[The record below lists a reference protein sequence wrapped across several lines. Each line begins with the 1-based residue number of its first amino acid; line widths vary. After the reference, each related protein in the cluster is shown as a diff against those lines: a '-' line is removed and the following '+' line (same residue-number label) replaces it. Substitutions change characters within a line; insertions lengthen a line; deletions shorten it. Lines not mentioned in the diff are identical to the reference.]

1 MDYRFIHPLYTNKE
15 PQAAIEYLINTI
27 KDHIDVGEED
37 VFGNTIDPSA
47 MEVTKIIAASSLV
60 QNVYG
65 VNAIDIANFFKTQEY
80 FYKYYADSILR
91 YCNILGLENAVFIK
105 IRPGQFIPQ
114 ILGYH
119 AEHSKNFTPLNMWNP
134 KEIWFDYGY
143 KDDDHYRNIM
153 NPLNNLDH
161 VYLMLNDMKNHRE
174 LMTNL
179 IHLDTKFNSDEER
192 QKMYNINNLIYKLL
206 PAKNMRGLLF
216 FVKTLHKYL

>member
-1 MDYRFIHPLYTNKE
+1 
-15 PQAAIEYLINTI
+15 
-27 KDHIDVGEED
+27 
-37 VFGNTIDPSA
+37 
-47 MEVTKIIAASSLV
+47 
-60 QNVYG
+60 
-65 VNAIDIANFFKTQEY
+65 
-80 FYKYYADSILR
+80 
-91 YCNILGLENAVFIK
+91 
-105 IRPGQFIPQ
+105 
-114 ILGYH
+114 
-119 AEHSKNFTPLNMWNP
+119 MWNP